1 MNGPLEWITSIG
13 TVAAASMI
21 AFDLGRR
28 ATAWGFVLF
37 CHVSA
42 LWIYIGLTEDA
53 VPLAAMN
60 TSDRSHTG
68 ASGVSAQLSSKW
80 LAYAN
85 VTP

>member
-37 CHVSA
+37 CLVSA

-53 VPLAAMN
+53 VPLEPVRLFFRAAGLHSESN
-60 TSDRSHTG
+60 S
-68 ASGVSAQLSSKW
+68 LLK
-80 LAYAN
+80 
-85 VTP
+85 